1 VARGDDIEGALIEC
15 LPALRRYAMVLT
27 RNAADRDDL
36 VQETLSTAISSVRG
50 FDRSRSFLPW
60 LLRIQHNL
68 FVTAW
73 RRRRRVLHQDIE
85 IAVDDQV
92 SRRAEV
98 QDVLRALATLPEEQR
113 QAIALIALEELT
125 YAEAAEVLGIPRGTL
140 MSRLAR
146 GRQAL
151 REALDRPVA
160 GLRLVNGDK
169 S

>member
-1 VARGDDIEGALIEC
+1 MARARDFEGALIDC

-36 VQETLSTAISSVRG
+36 VQETLAAALASVRG
-50 FDRSRSFLPW
+50 FDRARPLLPW

-68 FVTAW
+68 FVTSW
-73 RRRRRVLHQDIE
+73 RRRRAAPPE
-85 IAVDDQV
+85 IPASVDDHV
-92 SRRAEV
+92 TLRAEV
-98 QDVLRALATLPEEQR
+98 REVLRALTTLAEEQR
-113 QAIALIALEELT
+113 HAIALIALEELS

-151 REALDRPVA
+151 REALNRPA
-160 GLRLVNGDK
+160 AALRLVNGDK
-169 S
+169 A